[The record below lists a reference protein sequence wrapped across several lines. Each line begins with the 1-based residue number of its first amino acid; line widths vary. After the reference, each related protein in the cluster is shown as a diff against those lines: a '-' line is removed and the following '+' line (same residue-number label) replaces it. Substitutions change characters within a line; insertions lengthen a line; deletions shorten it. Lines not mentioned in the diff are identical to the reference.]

1 MNILIIGSGGREHTL
16 AWKIA
21 QSPKTEQL
29 FIAPGNAGTATI
41 GTNVDLGVN
50 DFEAIGE
57 FVVENNISLV
67 VIGPEDPLVNG
78 IHDFFLEKPELKN
91 ILVIGPVKAG
101 AMLEGSKS
109 FANDF
114 MAKYKIPTAGSLA
127 VTKENIKDGYQFLQN
142 LIPPYVLKADGLAA
156 GKGVVIVES
165 LEEAEDDLGE
175 MLNGKFGEASKT
187 VVIEEFLNGI
197 EASVFVLTDG
207 DNYLIFPEAKD
218 YKRVGEGNTG
228 LNTGGMGAVSPVPFA
243 NASFLKKVERKIIRR
258 TISGLKKEGIKYVG
272 FLYFGLMNIKGK
284 PFVVEYNVRMGDPE
298 AQVVIP
304 RINNDL
310 VELLVAAGNGTLKKY
325 KLTIDKQAVCTVVLT
340 SGGYPGT
347 YEKGKEI
354 RNLEKVEK
362 SIVFHAGTKAEKN
375 KTITSGGRV
384 LAISSYG
391 MNMKEALETCYES
404 AGIISFENMFYRKD
418 IGFDL
423 QE

>member
-21 QSPKTEQL
+21 QSVKTDKL
-29 FIAPGNAGTATI
+29 FIAPGNAGTAAV
-41 GTNVDLGVN
+41 GTNVDIGVT
-50 DFEAIGE
+50 DFESIGN
-57 FVVENNISLV
+57 FVLDNDISLV
-67 VIGPEDPLVNG
+67 VVGPEDPLVKG
-78 IHDFFLEKPELKN
+78 IHDYFLGKADLKE
-91 ILVIGPVKAG
+91 ILVIGPITAG

-114 MAKYKIPTAGSLA
+114 MEKYKIPTAGSLA
-127 VTKENIKDGYQFLQN
+127 VSRENITDGYDFLQN

-165 LEEAEDDLGE
+165 LTQAEDDLTE
-175 MLNGKFGEASKT
+175 MLNGKFGEASNT
-187 VVIEEFLNGI
+187 VVIEEFLDGI

-207 DNYLIFPEAKD
+207 DHYLIFPEAKD

-228 LNTGGMGAVSPVPFA
+228 LNTGGMGAVSPVHFA
-243 NASFLKKVERKIIRR
+243 GSSFMKKVEKRIIKP

-272 FLYFGLMNIKGK
+272 FLYFGLMNVKGN

-304 RINNDL
+304 RIKSDL
-310 VELLVAAGNGTLKKY
+310 VPLLEAAGKGELKKH
-325 KLTIDKQAVCTVVLT
+325 KLKIDKRSVCTVVLT
-340 SGGYPGT
+340 SGGYPGS

-354 RNLEKVEK
+354 KNLEKVEK
-362 SIVFHAGTKAEKN
+362 SIVFHAGTKTEKE
-375 KTITSGGRV
+375 KTVTSGGRV
-384 LAISSYG
+384 VAISSYG
-391 MNMKEALETCYES
+391 KNMQQALDTSYES
-404 AGIISFENMFYRKD
+404 AGIIKFEKMFYRKD

-423 QE
+423 K